1 MTKTWKILK
10 LQYSTDL
17 NGLQNVITKLKW
29 SCVAK
34 QVVNGVEYS
43 AEVYAS
49 SELAE
54 PLPETFIDYQSI
66 TKEMVIDWLEST
78 LGEAGIIEL
87 DARLQW
93 IIDEQVTATKVIV
106 TNPFS

>member
-29 SCVAK
+29 SCVAT
-34 QVVNGVEYS
+34 QVVNEVEYS
-43 AEVYAS
+43 AEVYAA
-49 SELAE
+49 SELEE
-54 PLPETFIDYQSI
+54 PLPEAFIDYQSI
-66 TKEMVIDWLEST
+66 TKEMVISWLEST
-78 LGEAGIIEL
+78 LGETGISEL
-87 DARLQW
+87 DARLQL
-93 IIDEQVTATKVIV
+93 IIDEQVNQTQVSV

>member
-17 NGLQNVITKLKW
+17 NGLPNVITKLKW
-29 SCVAK
+29 SCTAT
-34 QVVNGVEYS
+34 QVVNGVEYR
-43 AEVYAS
+43 AEVYAPL
-49 SELAE
+49 ELAE
-54 PLPETFIDYQSI
+54 PSSESFIAYQSI
-66 TKEMVIDWLEST
+66 TKEMVISWIEST
-78 LGEAGIIEL
+78 LGEAGISEL

-93 IIDEQVTATKVIV
+93 IIDEQFNTTQVSV